1 MLSFQRSP
9 GENFYIGVGN
19 QKSFP
24 FTTHIE
30 KISFNKAKLGLESHN
45 AYGTASKL
53 LSITRDD
60 AKAESNLEKQLNMDN
75 LDKSLLKNYFA
86 KIVFFRNRGMTDF
99 NGLKSTIEKLI
110 RECPTRLSEINQFIS
125 LIKNGAFFKHW
136 ADHYAEQ
143 AQEMSKSLGLAA

>member
-19 QKSFP
+19 QKSVP

-30 KISFNKAKLGLESHN
+30 KISSNKAKFGLESHN
-45 AYGTASKL
+45 AYGKASKL

-75 LDKSLLKNYFA
+75 SDKSLLKNYFA
-86 KIVFFRNRGMTDF
+86 KKVFFRNRGMKDF
-99 NGLKSTIEKLI
+99 NGLKSTVEKLI
-110 RECPTRLSEINQFIS
+110 NDYPSRLSEINQFIS
-125 LIKNGAFFKHW
+125 LIKNGAFFKAW
-136 ADHYAEQ
+136 ADHYTKQ
-143 AQEMSKSLGLAA
+143 AQEMSKSLGLTA